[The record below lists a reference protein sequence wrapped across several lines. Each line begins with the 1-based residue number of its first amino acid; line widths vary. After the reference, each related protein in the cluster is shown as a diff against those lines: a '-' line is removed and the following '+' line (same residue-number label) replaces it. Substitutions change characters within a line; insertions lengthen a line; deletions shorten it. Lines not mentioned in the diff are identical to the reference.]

1 MLNRKNIQLSVK
13 PKDSRRLLKIP
24 NLEQNA
30 VEVDKDPKYR
40 DKVTAFTLIL
50 LWETFLSAGDEAP
63 SKLDSPDKRF
73 SIEITQNGIPG
84 TESYW
89 KANALVVLDN
99 GKPVGR
105 YPTYG
110 YLLSA
115 FWSNT
120 GGYVAVNNRRANSGD
135 YLWVFSLPD
144 GKCIKQPDDV
154 TGQFLESPA
163 LKSFHSLDG
172 RTNDNNLIRDFLVAT
187 GWKDGNNLLIL
198 ILGVY
203 QFRAGEPYVHFH

>member
-1 MLNRKNIQLSVK
+1 MGNMFKCL
-13 PKDSRRLLKIP
+13 
-24 NLEQNA
+24 
-30 VEVDKDPKYR
+30 
-40 DKVTAFTLIL
+40 VTALVGVFVVES
-50 LWETFLSAGDEAP
+50 ETAAGDEPP

-115 FWSNT
+115 FWSST
-120 GGYVAVNNRRANSGD
+120 GEYVAVNSRRANAGD

-144 GKCIKQPDDV
+144 GKCVKQPDDV

-163 LKSFHSLDG
+163 LKSFRSLDG

-187 GWKDGNNLLIL
+187 GWKDGNNLLIQ
-198 ILGVY
+198 IIGVY
-203 QFRAGEPYVHFH
+203 QLRAGEPYVHFQDDVTIQVIDSTFGYVTSEAKKVK